1 MILLI
6 ELLVNFK
13 LRVFAP
19 RHHLALVIALGSFVH
34 FLEKE
39 AHDNCSLDV
48 LELALIVLSDEHTK
62 LWALLLV

>member
-1 MILLI
+1 MVLLI

-13 LRVFAP
+13 LREFAP
-19 RHHLALVIALGSFVH
+19 GHHLALDITLSSFVH

-39 AHDNCSLDV
+39 THDHCSLDV
-48 LELALIVLSDEHTK
+48 LELALVILSDEHAE